1 MVSSRIPGL
10 HRLDRTE
17 RIRRL
22 RDEGW
27 LSDDEATSLAN
38 GATLD
43 TALADKIIENALG
56 VYGLPLGVA
65 TNFRVN
71 GRDYLIPMAIEEPS
85 VVASSSHA
93 ARIVRAAGGF
103 AATSTGR
110 LMVGQVQLLDV
121 QDAEAA
127 EHALRHHAEDLI
139 ELANSLHPAMVQRG
153 GGARGIE
160 VHHVGAEGGQ
170 AMLVLHLL
178 VDTRDAMGANTIN
191 TMVEAIAPAAESLSG
206 GRACLRILSN
216 YTDNCLARASCAI
229 RPDLLTTGEYDGRE
243 VMDGIIEAA
252 RLAEC
257 DMHRAV
263 THNKGVMNGVDAVLI
278 ATGNDWRAIEA
289 AAHAYASR
297 HGRYGSMTTWRKDE
311 EGNLVGTLE
320 LPMPVGI
327 VGGSIGLNPGTRV
340 AHALLDAAS
349 AEELAQVIVA
359 VGLAQNLAALK
370 ALVTHGIQRGH
381 MALQARSVALMAGA
395 SPEEVDRVAQ
405 ELVKSGD
412 IAVRRARE
420 LLAGPA

>member
-10 HRLDRTE
+10 HRLDRLE
-17 RIRRL
+17 RLGRL
-22 RDEGW
+22 HDVGW
-27 LSDDEATSLAN
+27 LSEAEVESLAHG
-38 GATLD
+38 GALD
-43 TALADKIIENALG
+43 AALADKIIENALG

-71 GRDYLIPMAIEEPS
+71 ARDYLIPMAIEEPS
-85 VVASSSHA
+85 VVASASHA
-93 ARIVRAAGGF
+93 ARVVRLAGGF
-103 AATSTGR
+103 AASSTGR

-121 QDAEAA
+121 PDAEAA
-127 EHALRHHAEDLI
+127 EHALRQHAEELI
-139 ELANSLHPAMVQRG
+139 GLANSLHPAMVRRG

-160 VHHVGAEGGQ
+160 VHHVLADDGE

-191 TMVEAIAPAAESLSG
+191 TMVETIAPAAENLSG

-216 YTDNCLARASCAI
+216 YTDNCLARASCTI
-229 RPDLLTTGEYDGRE
+229 GPDLLATGDYDGPE
-243 VMDGIIEAA
+243 VRDGIVAA
-252 RLAEC
+252 GRLAEA
-257 DMHRAV
+257 DLHRAV
-263 THNKGVMNGVDAVLI
+263 THNKGVMNGIDAVLI

-297 HGRYGSMTTWRKDE
+297 SGRYRSMTTWRKDKG
-311 EGNLVGTLE
+311 GNLVGTLE
-320 LPMPVGI
+320 LPMPVGL

-340 AHALLDAAS
+340 AHALLDVAS
-349 AEELAQVIVA
+349 AEELAQVVVA

-395 SPEEVDRVAQ
+395 SPDEVDRVAEQ
-405 ELVKSGD
+405 LVKSGD
-412 IAVRRARE
+412 IALARARD